1 MTKFLKIPHHFKVVN
16 PSINTDQK
24 STIMGLVTLLS
35 YEFEK
40 IEVYDNQIFKQNV
53 KVAANNL
60 KKLLERTEQ
69 EYYKNKPDEVKEIQ
83 MNVLNDLCRIIEQSI
98 NMAYSVAE
106 MPVHDAKAYL
116 SEMTAISKKYG
127 VSNVDFNLE

>member
-1 MTKFLKIPHHFKVVN
+1 MTKFLKIPNEFKFVD
-16 PSINTDQK
+16 PSVNTDQK
-24 STIMGLVTLLS
+24 STIMGLLTLLS

-40 IEVYDNQIFKQNV
+40 IEFYDNQIFKQNL
-53 KVAANNL
+53 KVAANNF
-60 KKLLERTEQ
+60 KKQLERVEK
-69 EYYKNKPDEVKEIQ
+69 EYYKNKSPEALEIQ
-83 MNVLNDLCRIIEQSI
+83 MNVMNDLCHIIEQSI

-106 MPVHDAKAYL
+106 MPVDDAKAYL